1 MALVKICGLST
12 PESVAAAIEGGADFL
27 GFVFYPRSPR
37 NVTLDQA
44 AALTKKVPAAV
55 RTAALTV
62 DADDTLLGDIVSIMR
77 PGLLQL
83 HGHETPERV
92 ADIRARFATPVMKV
106 LSVAGEADVAR
117 ASAYEPVADMLMFDA
132 KPPKEMKDALP
143 GGNALRFDW
152 QLLAG
157 THFGKPWLLAG
168 GLTPDNVAEA
178 IRTSGAPGVDVS
190 SGVED
195 APGRKSIPLIR
206 AFLRAAK
213 AAKAA

>member
-1 MALVKICGLST
+1 MTLVKICGLST

-37 NVTLDQA
+37 NVTPDQA
-44 AALTKKVPAAV
+44 AELTKPVPAAV
-55 RTAALTV
+55 RTVALTV
-62 DADDTLLGDIVSIMR
+62 DADDVLLETIIAAMR

-92 ADIRARFATPVMKV
+92 AEIRSRFGTPVMKV
-106 LSVAGEADVAR
+106 LSVASAEDVAK

-157 THFGKPWLLAG
+157 AHFGKPWLLAG
-168 GLTPDNVAEA
+168 GLTPENVAEA

-195 APGRKSIPLIR
+195 APGQKSIPLIR
-206 AFLRAAK
+206 AFLK

>member
-1 MALVKICGLST
+1 MTLVKICGLST
-12 PESVAAAIEGGADFL
+12 QESVAAAIEGGADFL

-37 NVTLDQA
+37 NVTPDQA
-44 AALTKKVPAAV
+44 ADLVKPVPASV
-55 RTAALTV
+55 RTVALTV
-62 DADDTLLGDIVSIMR
+62 DADDALLKTIAATMR

-92 ADIRARFATPVMKV
+92 ADIRSRFDTPVMKV
-106 LSVAGEADVAR
+106 LSVASADDVAK
-117 ASAYEPVADMLMFDA
+117 AGAYEPVADMLMFDA

-157 THFGKPWLLAG
+157 AHFGKPWLLAG

-213 AAKAA
+213 AA

>member
-1 MALVKICGLST
+1 MTLVKICGLST
-12 PESVAAAIEGGADFL
+12 PESVAAAIEAGADLL

-37 NVTLDQA
+37 NVTPDQA
-44 AALTKKVPAAV
+44 AELTKPVPAAV
-55 RTAALTV
+55 RTVALTV
-62 DADDTLLGDIVSIMR
+62 DADDALLETIAATMR

-92 ADIRARFATPVMKV
+92 AEIRSRFGTPVMKV
-106 LSVAGEADVAR
+106 LSVASAEDVAK

-132 KPPKEMKDALP
+132 KPPKEMKGALP

-157 THFGKPWLLAG
+157 AHFGKPWLLAG

-195 APGRKSIPLIR
+195 APGRKSIPLIQ
-206 AFLRAAK
+206 AFMK

>member
-1 MALVKICGLST
+1 MTLVKICGLST
-12 PESVAAAIEGGADFL
+12 AESVAAAVEGGADFL

-37 NVTLDQA
+37 NVTPDQA
-44 AALTKKVPAAV
+44 ADLTKPVPASV
-55 RTAALTV
+55 RTVALTV
-62 DADDTLLGDIVSIMR
+62 DAEDALLETIVATMR

-83 HGHETPERV
+83 HGHETPQRV
-92 ADIRARFATPVMKV
+92 ADIRARFGTPVMKV
-106 LSVAGEADVAR
+106 LSVAGAADIAK
-117 ASAYEPVADMLMFDA
+117 AGAYEKVADMLMFDA

-143 GGNALRFDW
+143 GGNALSFDW
-152 QLLAG
+152 RLLAG
-157 THFGKPWLLAG
+157 ARFGKPWLLAG

-195 APGRKSIPLIR
+195 APGRKSIKLIR
-206 AFLRAAK
+206 AFLK

>member
-1 MALVKICGLST
+1 MTLVKICGLST
-12 PESVAAAIEGGADFL
+12 PESVAAAVEGGADFL

-37 NVTLDQA
+37 NVTPDQA
-44 AALTKKVPAAV
+44 AELTKPVPPAV
-55 RTAALTV
+55 RTVALTA
-62 DADDTLLGDIVSIMR
+62 DADDALLETIVATMR

-92 ADIRARFATPVMKV
+92 ADIRSRFGTPVMKV
-106 LSVAGEADVAR
+106 LSVASAEDVAK

-157 THFGKPWLLAG
+157 AHFGKPWLLAG

-206 AFLRAAK
+206 AFLK

>member
-1 MALVKICGLST
+1 MTLVKICGLST

-37 NVTLDQA
+37 NVTPEQA
-44 AALTKKVPAAV
+44 TELTKPVPAAV
-55 RTAALTV
+55 RTVALTV
-62 DADDTLLGDIVSIMR
+62 DADDALLETIVATMR

-92 ADIRARFATPVMKV
+92 ADIRSRFGTPVMKV
-106 LSVAGEADVAR
+106 LSVASAEDVAK
-117 ASAYEPVADMLMFDA
+117 ASAYEPVAGMLMFDA

-157 THFGKPWLLAG
+157 AHFGKPWLLAG

-206 AFLRAAK
+206 AFLK

>member
-1 MALVKICGLST
+1 MTLVKICGLST
-12 PESVAAAIEGGADFL
+12 PESVAAAVADGADFL

-37 NVTLDQA
+37 HVTPELA
-44 AALTKKVPAAV
+44 ADLTKMVPPAV
-55 RTAALTV
+55 RTTALTV
-62 DADDTLLGDIVSIMR
+62 DADDALLESIVSIMR

-83 HGHETPERV
+83 HGHETPARV
-92 ADIRARFATPVMKV
+92 ADIRSRFSVPVMKV

-157 THFGKPWLLAG
+157 ARFGKPWLLAG

-206 AFLRAAK
+206 AFLK

>member
-12 PESVAAAIEGGADFL
+12 PESVAAAIAGGADFL

-37 NVTLDQA
+37 NVTPEQA
-44 AALTKKVPAAV
+44 AELTKPVPASV
-55 RTAALTV
+55 RTVALTV
-62 DADDTLLGDIVSIMR
+62 DADDALLEIILSTMR

-83 HGHETPERV
+83 HGHETPARV
-92 ADIRARFATPVMKV
+92 ADIRSRFGVPVMKV
-106 LSVAGEADVAR
+106 LSVAGAKDVAK
-117 ASAYEPVADMLMFDA
+117 ASDYEPVADMLMFDA
-132 KPPKEMKDALP
+132 KPPKEMTGALP

-157 THFGKPWLLAG
+157 AHFGKPWLLAG

-195 APGRKSIPLIR
+195 APGRKSIPLIQ
-206 AFLRAAK
+206 AFLK

>member
-1 MALVKICGLST
+1 MTQVKICGLST
-12 PESVAAAIEGGADFL
+12 PETVAAAIAGGADFL

-37 NVTLDQA
+37 NVTPELA
-44 AALTKKVPAAV
+44 AELAKPVPAAV
-55 RTAALTV
+55 RTVALTV
-62 DADDTLLGDIVSIMR
+62 DAGDAQLEGIVAAMR

-83 HGHETPERV
+83 HGHETPARV
-92 ADIRARFATPVMKV
+92 ADIRTRFGVPVMKV
-106 LSVAGEADVAR
+106 LSVAGEDDVAK

-132 KPPKEMKDALP
+132 RPPKEMTDALP

-157 THFGKPWLLAG
+157 AHFGKPWLLAG

-178 IRTSGAPGVDVS
+178 IRISGAPGVDVS

-195 APGRKSIPLIR
+195 SPGRKSIPLIQ
-206 AFLRAAK
+206 AFLK

>member
-1 MALVKICGLST
+1 MTLVKICGLST
-12 PESVAAAIEGGADFL
+12 PESVAAAIEAGADFL

-37 NVTLDQA
+37 NVTPEQA
-44 AALTKKVPAAV
+44 AELTKPVLPAV
-55 RTAALTV
+55 RTVALTV
-62 DADDTLLGDIVSIMR
+62 DADDALLETIIAAMR

-92 ADIRARFATPVMKV
+92 AEIRSRFGTPVMKV
-106 LSVAGEADVAR
+106 LSVASAEDVAK

-152 QLLAG
+152 RLLAG
-157 THFGKPWLLAG
+157 ARFGKPWLLAG

-195 APGRKSIPLIR
+195 APGQKSIPLIR
-206 AFLRAAK
+206 AFLK

>member
-12 PESVAAAIEGGADFL
+12 PQSVAAAIAGGADFL

-37 NVTLDQA
+37 NVTPEQA
-44 AALTKKVPAAV
+44 AELTKPVPASI
-55 RTAALTV
+55 RTVALTV
-62 DADDTLLGDIVSIMR
+62 DADDALLEIILSTMH

-83 HGHETPERV
+83 HGHETPARV
-92 ADIRARFATPVMKV
+92 ADIRSRFGVPVMKV
-106 LSVAGEADVAR
+106 LSVAGAEDVAK
-117 ASAYEPVADMLMFDA
+117 AGDYEPVADMLMFDA
-132 KPPKEMKDALP
+132 KPPKEMKGALP

-178 IRTSGAPGVDVS
+178 IHTSGAPGVDVS

-206 AFLRAAK
+206 AFLK